1 MHASERDT
9 PRVQAERLHYRDLS
23 AALDL
28 RRVKFIDESGINI
41 AMTRLYGRAPRGE
54 RALGSAPQNYGP
66 NVTILG
72 ALSCT
77 GLGAVLTLEGATAA
91 DVFRAYVREVLC
103 PTLREGDIVIADKL
117 SAHKAAGVQE
127 AIAAQGAR
135 LLYLPP
141 YSPDLNPMSGAGQ
154 RSRRACVPL
163 RRARARRL
171 TRRSRGRWQPSRR
184 RMHGHGSPIAA
195 MFYTKLKIA
204 LVYEGSLM
212 ARIMATDEA
221 REDLHTFP
229 LGED

>member
-103 PTLREGDIVIADKL
+103 PTLREGDLVIADKL

-141 YSPDLNPMSGAGQ
+141 YSPDLNPIERCWSKIKTCL
-154 RSRRACVPL
+154 RAAK
-163 RRARARRL
+163 AR
-171 TRRSRGRWQPSRR
+171 TRE
-184 RMHGHGSPIAA
+184 
-195 MFYTKLKIA
+195 A
-204 LVYEGSLM
+204 L
-212 ARIMATDEA
+212 DEA
-221 REDLHTFP
+221 VTRALATVTEADAWAWFAHCGYVLH
-229 LGED
+229 